1 MTVSEDGSTSTAGPA
16 SAAGSAS
23 DDRCALIAPAAGRRA
38 DRVTGG
44 GATTAMIGR
53 ASDDRCG
60 QASADD
66 RCEESAAAGRR
77 ADRVTGGGSASDAA
91 SVDPGEERVTA
102 VPSPGAAWLL
112 LAWAAAEAADAPH
125 W

>member
-1 MTVSEDGSTSTAGPA
+1 MSEDGSTSTAGPA

-23 DDRCALIAPAAGRRA
+23 AAGLASAVGHAVRAADDRCGECGQASA
-38 DRVTGG
+38 DRC
-44 GATTAMIGR
+44 GR